1 MADID
6 AYKRQLLDVDSSVT
20 NQYTLVRRVAYHLR
34 SRLPSN
40 ISTDDLVQ
48 AGMEGLLQAKSA
60 FDHSRGINFEL
71 FAKTRIRGAML
82 DEVRRISF
90 STRSVVSTKREHEKV
105 ISELTQALG
114 RAPKNQEIAERLG
127 KTTEE
132 YERER
137 VLAESADVVSS
148 DTAPEYFEEVDES
161 LRNPEQALEHSELI
175 ENLAESI
182 EQLPERT
189 QQILALYYQEEMN
202 LKEIGAILDVSESRI
217 SQILSETAGK
227 LRVLMTR

>member
-1 MADID
+1 
-6 AYKRQLLDVDSSVT
+6 
-20 NQYTLVRRVAYHLR
+20 
-34 SRLPSN
+34 
-40 ISTDDLVQ
+40 
-48 AGMEGLLQAKSA
+48 
-60 FDHSRGINFEL
+60 
-71 FAKTRIRGAML
+71 
-82 DEVRRISF
+82 
-90 STRSVVSTKREHEKV
+90 
-105 ISELTQALG
+105 
-114 RAPKNQEIAERLG
+114 
-127 KTTEE
+127 
-132 YERER
+132 
-137 VLAESADVVSS
+137 
-148 DTAPEYFEEVDES
+148 S

>member
-6 AYKRQLLDVDSSVT
+6 AYKKQLLDVDSSVT
-20 NQYTLVRRVAYHLR
+20 NQYTMVKRVAYHLR

-48 AGMEGLLQAKSA
+48 AGMEGLLQAKAA
-60 FDHSRGINFEL
+60 FDQSRGINFEL
-71 FAKTRIRGAML
+71 LAKTRIRGAML

-90 STRSVVSTKREHEKV
+90 STRSIVSTKREHEKV
-105 ISELTQALG
+105 ISELTQTLG
-114 RAPKNQEIAERLG
+114 RAPKGQEIADKLG
-127 KTTEE
+127 KSPEE

-137 VLAESADVVSS
+137 LFAEGADVVSS
-148 DTAPEYFEEVDES
+148 DAAPEYYEEIDES
-161 LRNPEQALEHSELI
+161 LRSPEQALEHSELI
-175 ENLAESI
+175 ESLAGSI

-202 LKEIGAILDVSESRI
+202 LKEIGAILDVSESRV

-227 LRVLMTR
+227 LRVLMNR

>member
-20 NQYTLVRRVAYHLR
+20 NQYTMVKRVAYHLR

-48 AGMEGLLQAKSA
+48 SGMEGLLQAKAA
-60 FDHSRGINFEL
+60 FDHGRGINFEL

-90 STRSVVSTKREHEKV
+90 STRSIVSTKREHEKV
-105 ISELTQALG
+105 ISELTQTLG
-114 RAPKNQEIAERLG
+114 RAPKGQEVADTLG
-127 KTTEE
+127 KTAEE

-137 VLAESADVVSS
+137 LFAEGADVVSS
-148 DTAPEYFEEVDES
+148 DAAPEYYEEIDEGLKS
-161 LRNPEQALEHSELI
+161 PEQALEHSELI
-175 ENLAESI
+175 ENLAGSI

-202 LKEIGAILDVSESRI
+202 LKEIGAILDVSESRV

-227 LRVLMTR
+227 LRVLMSR